1 MDFKLIVQTE
11 VVSFNYRTSFS
22 LNAWF
27 FCVTS
32 LSDSLSR
39 FPAFSAGCMCLMK
52 VMMAHSHLNLCACFD
67 WSTFFPR

>member
-1 MDFKLIVQTE
+1 MDFKLIVRTE
-11 VVSFNYRTSFS
+11 LVSSNYRTSFS

-52 VMMAHSHLNLCACFD
+52 VMMAHLKLCACFE
-67 WSTFFPR
+67 WSTFFSR